1 MTEKTFWQKL
11 WWFLW
16 EDNSIWSWLVNIVLA
31 FVLIKFI
38 VYPALGFTLGTSHP
52 IVAVVSGSME
62 HPGSFDNWWNSP
74 SCCKNA
80 ECSEKISQGELYE
93 NMGINMNEFRDFPFK
108 HGFNKG
114 DIMILW
120 RPKNIAIGDVLVFRA
135 DHRLD
140 PIIHRVVEVDQLGD
154 IKTFETKGD
163 HNCGSANFEQAV
175 RSEQQIGKALF
186 RVPFLG
192 WIKIGFVELLK
203 FVGVA

>member
-1 MTEKTFWQKL
+1 MSKSFWRKL

-16 EDNSIWSWLVNIVLA
+16 EDNSIWSWIVNVILA
-31 FVLIKFI
+31 FVIIKFLF
-38 VYPALGFTLGTSHP
+38 YPALGFVLGTSHP

-62 HPGSFDNWWNSP
+62 HPDGFDDWWSRP
-74 SCCKNA
+74 ACCADA
-80 ECSEKISQGELYE
+80 ECTSKISQGELYSKL
-93 NMGINMNEFRDFPFK
+93 GINKQEFLEFPFK

-120 RPKNIAIGDVLVFRA
+120 RPANIGIGDILVFRA

-140 PIIHRVVEVDQLGD
+140 PIIHRVVAVDKLD
-154 IKTFETKGD
+154 DHTTYLTKGD
-163 HNCGSANFEQAV
+163 HNCGSAAFERTVAKDK
-175 RSEQQIGKALF
+175 QIGKALF

-203 FVGVA
+203 ITGAI